1 MTKQQ
6 YKKTIDAFLTQRFHF
21 LFECAG
27 NILKS
32 KSADPSDLIG
42 ELVIYL
48 YDHQLK
54 LQPYLDGTLPDLMIM
69 KGTMLEGFSV
79 SWMRLQAAH
88 ATTPFNRKH
97 NLNSGKTEES
107 FNTSDEYDNII
118 DETIDFCEDDYIK
131 DLRTIYS
138 DCQVENILKIHTI
151 YPNLSEVHKILF
163 KAYFMEGLSYDKIRE
178 RYTFFR
184 EKNGKKVYYKS
195 KKSIY
200 NLMLELKNEIKKNL

>member
-6 YKKTIDAFLTQRFHF
+6 YKKTIDNFLSQRFTF
-21 LFECAG
+21 LLECAG

-32 KSADPSDLIG
+32 KISDPSDLIG
-42 ELVIYL
+42 ELVLYL
-48 YDHQLK
+48 YDNQIK
-54 LQPYLDGTLPDLMIM
+54 LQPYLDGTLPDLMSM

-97 NLNSGKTEES
+97 MLNSGTHQEDFNIES
-107 FNTSDEYDNII
+107 VEDMI
-118 DETIDFCEDDYIK
+118 DESIDFCEDDYIK

-151 YPNLSEVHKILF
+151 YPNLSEVHKLLF
-163 KAYFMEGLSYDKIRE
+163 NAYFMEGLSYDKIRE
-178 RYTFFR
+178 KYTFFR
-184 EKNGKKVYYKS
+184 TKNGKKVYYKS

-200 NLMLELKNEIKKNL
+200 NLMLELKNEIKKNI